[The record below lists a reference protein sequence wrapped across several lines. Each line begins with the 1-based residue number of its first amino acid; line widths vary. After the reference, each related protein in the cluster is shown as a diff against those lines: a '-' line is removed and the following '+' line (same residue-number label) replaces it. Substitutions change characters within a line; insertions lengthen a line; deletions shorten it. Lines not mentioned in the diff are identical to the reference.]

1 METMTDNCSAIAYID
16 TEYKNPLRDRITRI
30 EGWVSSHQPIDS
42 LSVFVNRQQLGH
54 VDTCERPD
62 VPAATNRP
70 HALGW
75 NVFFEPRKHLI
86 GELGSI
92 LIEVAVNGSVVQR
105 RYHRYEPRPN
115 SARPA
120 IYFMHIPK
128 TAGSSTRRAL
138 QSDPDIY
145 LLEVYHQYP
154 CLHEEQFATFTD
166 GALDDVDIVFGH
178 YMYGLHRHSGRAHRY
193 VSIVRDPVDHAISC
207 YLYMKYVIKDERIVA
222 CSSIFD
228 AFANIDDV
236 TFDNYTTRYLAGY
249 ADQPK
254 VGPAQFEMALK
265 NVDNDFA
272 FIGTVENYKQ
282 SLEAISFYLGKELP
296 HHIDNV
302 TPASDEMAALDK
314 SEVAE
319 RLQPRLVHDLK
330 LYQAICQRF
339 PGNYFFQATAQSH
352 AG

>member
-1 METMTDNCSAIAYID
+1 MTDNCSAIAYID

-265 NVDNDFA
+265 NVDSDFA

-339 PGNYFFQATAQSH
+339 PGNYFFQAAAQSH